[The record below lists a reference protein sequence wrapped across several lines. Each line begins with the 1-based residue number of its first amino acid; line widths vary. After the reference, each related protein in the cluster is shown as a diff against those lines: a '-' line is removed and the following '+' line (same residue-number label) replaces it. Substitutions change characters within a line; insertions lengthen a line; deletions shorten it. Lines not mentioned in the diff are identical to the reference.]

1 MASTGPSNV
10 GGRPVK
16 VPGHEDKIGPF
27 PASTVKTVAGAA
39 LVVAAVVGI
48 IKYTKKDD
56 DVEAHAKGLK
66 GKVERKAQEVKDS
79 WK

>member
-1 MASTGPSNV
+1 MQ
-10 GGRPVK
+10 
-16 VPGHEDKIGPF
+16 
-27 PASTVKTVAGAA
+27 TVASAA
-39 LVVAAVVGI
+39 LVIAAVVGI